1 VISGDTRPDG
11 AIPQKCRGCNG
22 PVPEVYTQ
30 VSFEEVSP
38 PWKQYRLVYHT
49 CSKELAEIATR
60 AQPGWLVLY
69 PRGKSRLR
77 SGVDHECW
85 PAGSEERLLQEVRQ
99 AYKGKVVA
107 GHDLEIY

>member
-1 VISGDTRPDG
+1 L
-11 AIPQKCRGCNG
+11 A
-22 PVPEVYTQ
+22 
-30 VSFEEVSP
+30 
-38 PWKQYRLVYHT
+38 YHT

-85 PAGSEERLLQEVRQ
+85 PAGSEEQLLQEVRQ

-107 GHDLEIY
+107 DHDLEIY